1 MNSGSQRVRTNPNKK
16 NIENNKI
23 SRRAIMAFNP
33 KNNNDFN
40 FKEIHKNNKYLNTFK
55 EKITINKD
63 LKKDS
68 FKYENEIPNNI
79 VKNYNQNVNIKKIKI
94 NNLNNN
100 YSDKDLSATLFMKKL
115 MKENYNE
122 IFKDNND
129 NSNLNNIS
137 IKKTQTFNNNTD

>member
-23 SRRAIMAFNP
+23 SRRAIMAFNS

-79 VKNYNQNVNIKKIKI
+79 VKIIIK
-94 NNLNNN
+94 
-100 YSDKDLSATLFMKKL
+100 M
-115 MKENYNE
+115 
-122 IFKDNND
+122 
-129 NSNLNNIS
+129 
-137 IKKTQTFNNNTD
+137 